1 MLTAAPADLATRLAP
16 FTERGLIPT
25 LPTAWQLLC
34 GQVEMAPYVVLPDAG
49 DRGRYAGAPLG
60 HPLLRQPVVLS
71 QVGLDHFRVGHGLL
85 VAPRA
90 QRDHLA
96 FVFHEGMPVYDLQ
109 VCQTHPRGLEQLRA
123 HLEALDTPRTARA
136 RARHRLASLVIP
148 DAASYPR
155 RFLEPGGYIDR
166 AAAFDY
172 DGPAADFLR
181 PEFTS
186 LVSFMRYCAAA
197 FEPAPARRDAA
208 WWRRAG
214 RLVSLGSR
222 RFRAAIPG

>member
-1 MLTAAPADLATRLAP
+1 MLNAAPADLAFRLAP

-25 LPTAWQLLC
+25 LPTDWQLVC
-34 GQVEMAPYVVLPDAG
+34 GQVEMAPYVVMPDKG
-49 DRGRYAGAPLG
+49 DRGRYAGALLG

-71 QVGLDHFRVGHGLL
+71 QVGLDHFRVGHGLQ
-85 VAPRA
+85 AGARA
-90 QRDHLA
+90 QFDHLA

-109 VCQTHPRGLEQLRA
+109 VCQTHPRGLERLRE
-123 HLEALDTPRTARA
+123 HLEAIDAGATPRDRA
-136 RARHRLASLVIP
+136 RRRLADLVIP
-148 DAASYPR
+148 DAAGYRR

-186 LVSFMRYCAAA
+186 LVSFMRYCADA
-197 FEPAPARRDAA
+197 FEAAPARKGSA

-214 RLVSLGSR
+214 RLANLGSR
-222 RFRAAIPG
+222 RFREWKVR